1 MMEQSQSHELA
12 RGLGLGIA
20 ELGLVLIACA
30 VLLVPMIF
38 YLLTLQKALNRCSPE
53 SRAMQPGMVW
63 LMLIPLFNVVWQF
76 FVVINLAKSLGAEL
90 QKRGIAEDPN
100 PGQTLGLVMCV
111 ANLVCGPVGLIC
123 WIIYWV
129 KIAGYS
135 ARIAAPAVPG
145 AT

>member
-1 MMEQSQSHELA
+1 MDQSQTQELA
-12 RGLGLGIA
+12 AGLGMLTVA
-20 ELGLVLIACA
+20 LVVMAIM
-30 VLLVPMIF
+30 LVPFIF

-53 SRAMQPGMVW
+53 CQAMKPGMVW
-63 LMLIPLFNVVWQF
+63 LMFIPLFNLVWQF
-76 FVVINLAKSLGAEL
+76 FVVINIAKSLGAEF

-111 ANLVCGPVGLIC
+111 GNLICGPVGLIC

-135 ARIAAPAVPG
+135 ARIAAPLVPG
-145 AT
+145 IA